1 MRFIARHW
9 LAVVLLLPGAATA
22 MSAEVTP
29 LANAH
34 AHNDYEHQRPLLD
47 ALDQGFTSVEADVYL
62 VEGALLV
69 AHNPGDVRADRT
81 LERLYLDP
89 LRDRAQAHQG
99 SVYAEPTEFIL
110 LVDLKSEAEATYRA
124 LAASLAK
131 YPDLLTRW
139 TSEGRIA
146 GPVTVVISGNRPI
159 DTLGK
164 ELPRQAAIDGRLA
177 DLERAPNADLMPLVS
192 DRWGA
197 HFTWRGV
204 GPLPD
209 GERAKLQATVSSAHD
224 RGQKIRFWATADTPE
239 MWRALRASGV
249 DLINTD
255 DLAGLAAFLRSP
267 E

>member
-1 MRFIARHW
+1 MRFIARDW
-9 LAVVLLLPGAATA
+9 LAVLLLLLGAATA
-22 MSAEVTP
+22 RSADVTP
-29 LANAH
+29 LADAH
-34 AHNDYEHQRPLLD
+34 AHNDYAHERPLLD

-89 LRDRAQAHQG
+89 LHDRMKSHPG

-110 LVDLKSEAEATYRA
+110 LVDLKSESETTYRA

-131 YPDLLTRW
+131 YPDLFTRW

-159 DTLGK
+159 DTMAR
-164 ELPRQAAIDGRLA
+164 ELPRQAAIDGRLT
-177 DLERAPNADLMPLVS
+177 DLEGAPNVDLMPLVS

-204 GPLPD
+204 GPFPEAEL
-209 GERAKLQATVSSAHD
+209 AKLNAIVSSAHD

-255 DLAGLAAFLRSP
+255 DLTGLAAFLRSP